1 MKLWRTRDEWTRYAN
16 CHDSIDHTL
25 PAVRTE
31 EDADKPVANVGKVI
45 RACNACRVRPE
56 SRVWG
61 LGKTSRTHQQRYGS
75 LAGSSPWTREM
86 LEELGRSWR
95 HPIGGVRRPWGRCLK
110 LNSGRIRV

>member
-56 SRVWG
+56 CIEYG
-61 LGKTSRTHQQRYGS
+61 LGKDQPHPPTEVWVAGRFIPVDKRNARRVRQE
-75 LAGSSPWTREM
+75 LAAT
-86 LEELGRSWR
+86 L
-95 HPIGGVRRPWGRCLK
+95 
-110 LNSGRIRV
+110 SGEYAARGDDV